1 MLLINMFNNII
12 GISSFLT
19 VILICLF
26 LAKRQPYI
34 VTIIYVALIIRIL
47 LVFFHYNIAPLPDSI
62 GDAANFELKAYEW
75 SKDGFFNTIVNYPG
89 PSSYFIS
96 WIIAI
101 LYSIFDR
108 SELMALSLSL
118 LFGMGSIILACSIAA
133 KLWNKNI
140 AVRVGWVTA
149 LFPTLI
155 LYSCLIL
162 REVYVCFFLLVA
174 INGCIGW
181 IRNKSFKSFILV
193 IAGFT
198 FATCFHGP
206 MFIGLI
212 IFFLIIFFE
221 NIKIFLSNLLK
232 LKINIKNFFFT
243 LSIIILS
250 AILITKDITIPK
262 VGVITE
268 VSSFKEK
275 ILEKNRDFNQ
285 GTAKYPNWMVPESGT
300 EIIYKAPIRIIY
312 FTFSPF
318 LWDIKKISHTLG
330 MFDGLLYAYLVFLIF
345 LNRKEILS
353 DQVLKTIFFIL
364 LSYIIVYGIS
374 VGNFGTG
381 LRHRSKF
388 LILFILLAAPYLP
401 KFIFSKKSKDS

>member
-1 MLLINMFNNII
+1 MLLINMFDNII
-12 GISSFLT
+12 GINSFLT

-34 VTIIYVALIIRIL
+34 ATIIYVALTIRIL

-62 GDAANFELKAYEW
+62 GDAANFEFKAYEW
-75 SKDGFFNTIVNYPG
+75 SKDGFLNTIVNYPG

-108 SELMALSLSL
+108 SELMAQSLSL
-118 LFGMGSIILACSIAA
+118 LFGIGSIILACSIAA
-133 KLWNKNI
+133 KLWNKKI

-193 IAGFT
+193 IAGFVC
-198 FATCFHGP
+198 ATYFHGP
-206 MFIGLI
+206 MFIGLV

-221 NIKIFLSNLLK
+221 NIKIFLLK
-232 LKINIKNFFFT
+232 LKIYIKNFFFS
-243 LSIIILS
+243 LSISMLADIF
-250 AILITKDITIPK
+250 ITKGITIPK
-262 VGVITE
+262 IGVITE
-268 VSSFKEK
+268 ISIKEK
-275 ILEKNRDFNQ
+275 ILEKNRDYNQ

-300 EIIYKAPIRIIY
+300 EIIYKAPIRIMY

-330 MFDGLLYAYLVFLIF
+330 MFDGLMYVYLVYLIY

-388 LILFILLAAPYLP
+388 VILLILLAAPYLP

>member
-1 MLLINMFNNII
+1 MLLINMFDNII
-12 GISSFLT
+12 GLNSFLI
-19 VILICLF
+19 VILIFLF
-26 LAKRQPYI
+26 LAKRYPYLAK
-34 VTIIYVALIIRIL
+34 IIYVALTIRIL
-47 LVFFHYNIAPLPDSI
+47 FVFFHYNVAPLPDSI
-62 GDAANFELKAYEW
+62 GDAANFEIKAYKW
-75 SKDGFFNTIVNYPG
+75 SKDGFLNTIANYPG

-133 KLWNKNI
+133 KLWSKEI
-140 AVRVGWVTA
+140 AVRVGWVAA
-149 LFPTLI
+149 LFPALI
-155 LYSCLIL
+155 LYSCLVL

-174 INGCIGW
+174 INGCVDW
-181 IRNKSFKSFILV
+181 IRNKNIKSLILI
-193 IAGFT
+193 IAGFVC
-198 FATCFHGP
+198 ATYFHGA

-221 NIKIFLSNLLK
+221 NIKIFLLNLLK

-243 LSIIILS
+243 LSIIILAAVFIS
-250 AILITKDITIPK
+250 KDIKIPK
-262 VGVITE
+262 IGSINKF
-268 VSSFKEK
+268 SFKEK
-275 ILEKNRDFNQ
+275 ILEKNRDYDL
-285 GTAKYPNWMVPESGT
+285 GTAKYPNWLVAKSGI

-330 MFDGLLYAYLVFLIF
+330 MFDGLMYIYLVYLIY
-345 LNRKEILS
+345 LNRKKILS
-353 DQVLKTIFFIL
+353 DQVLKTIFLIL
-364 LSYIIVYGIS
+364 LSYLIVYGIS

-388 LILFILLAAPYLP
+388 VILFILLAAPYLP
-401 KFIFSKKSKDS
+401 KFIFSKKSKDL

>member
-1 MLLINMFNNII
+1 MLLINMFDNII
-12 GISSFLT
+12 GLNSFLI
-19 VILICLF
+19 VILIFLF
-26 LAKRQPYI
+26 LAKRYPYLAK
-34 VTIIYVALIIRIL
+34 IIYVALTIRIL
-47 LVFFHYNIAPLPDSI
+47 FVFFHYNVAPLPDSI
-62 GDAANFELKAYEW
+62 GDAANFEIKAYKW
-75 SKDGFFNTIVNYPG
+75 SKDGFLNTIANYPG

-133 KLWNKNI
+133 KLWSKEI
-140 AVRVGWVTA
+140 AVRVGWVAA
-149 LFPTLI
+149 LFPALI
-155 LYSCLIL
+155 LYSCLVL

-174 INGCIGW
+174 INGCVDW
-181 IRNKSFKSFILV
+181 IRNKNIKSLILI
-193 IAGFT
+193 IAGFVS
-198 FATCFHGP
+198 ATYFHGA

-221 NIKIFLSNLLK
+221 NIKIFLLNLLK

-243 LSIIILS
+243 LSIIILAAVFIS
-250 AILITKDITIPK
+250 KDIKIPK
-262 VGVITE
+262 IGSINKF
-268 VSSFKEK
+268 SFKEK
-275 ILEKNRDFNQ
+275 ILEKNRDYDL
-285 GTAKYPNWMVPESGT
+285 GTAKYPNWLVAKSGI

-330 MFDGLLYAYLVFLIF
+330 MFDGLMYIYLVYLIY
-345 LNRKEILS
+345 LNRKKILS
-353 DQVLKTIFFIL
+353 DQVLKTIFLIL
-364 LSYIIVYGIS
+364 LSYLIVYGIS

-388 LILFILLAAPYLP
+388 VILFILLAAPYLP
-401 KFIFSKKSKDS
+401 KFIFSKKSKDL

>member
-1 MLLINMFNNII
+1 MLLINMFDNII
-12 GISSFLT
+12 GINSFLT

-34 VTIIYVALIIRIL
+34 ATIIYVALTIRIL

-62 GDAANFELKAYEW
+62 GDAANFEFKAYEW
-75 SKDGFFNTIVNYPG
+75 SKDGFLNTIVNYPG

-108 SELMALSLSL
+108 SELMAQSLSL
-118 LFGMGSIILACSIAA
+118 LFGIGSIILACSIAD
-133 KLWNKNI
+133 KLWNKKI

-193 IAGFT
+193 IAGFVC
-198 FATCFHGP
+198 ATYFHGP
-206 MFIGLI
+206 MFIGLV

-221 NIKIFLSNLLK
+221 NIKIFLLNLLK
-232 LKINIKNFFFT
+232 LKINIKNFFFS
-243 LSIIILS
+243 LSIIMLA
-250 AILITKDITIPK
+250 AIFITKGITIPK
-262 VGVITE
+262 IGVITE
-268 VSSFKEK
+268 ISIKEK
-275 ILEKNRDFNQ
+275 ILEKNRDYNQ

-300 EIIYKAPIRIIY
+300 EIIYKAPIRIMY

-330 MFDGLLYAYLVFLIF
+330 MFDGLMYVYLVYLIY

-388 LILFILLAAPYLP
+388 VILLILLAAPYLP